1 MIESTNGRQGG
12 RIMTKLTKEEVKDVA
27 GRAML
32 AITDEEAT
40 KYADE
45 LATFIEYSD
54 KLNELDTEN
63 VVPMTHALQQ
73 MNVMR
78 EDVEADVLDREE
90 MLKSVKE
97 HQGGAIKVP
106 TIL

>member
-1 MIESTNGRQGG
+1 
-12 RIMTKLTKEEVKDVA
+12 MTKLTKEEVKDVA

-32 AITDEEAT
+32 AITDAEAEMF
-40 KYADE
+40 AED
-45 LATFIEYSD
+45 LSTFIEYGD
-54 KLNELDTEN
+54 MLNELDTEN

-78 EDVEADVLDREE
+78 EDVEADVLSREE

-106 TIL
+106 TILS

>member
-1 MIESTNGRQGG
+1 
-12 RIMTKLTKEEVKDVA
+12 MTKLTIDEIQEIA

-32 AITDEEAT
+32 EMTDKEAERF
-40 KYADE
+40 ADE
-45 LATFIEYSD
+45 LSTFIEYGD

-73 MNVMR
+73 MNIMR

-97 HQGGAIKVP
+97 HQDGAIKVP